1 MMRASVGLAL
11 WLVACSQNS
20 DAGSPGDGSSSPLPP
35 DPSVYHLAARPADLS
50 TGHDG
55 ASVSIALVA
64 QDGLP
69 PSFTMP
75 DLGLQHHANG
85 AKLPATV
92 AFEPI
97 AAGPPGVFKDAF
109 VLHPG
114 SPLDEG
120 WYDFVIGMA
129 AVGGTHVVVGA
140 SVSSFRVGSE
150 PLLVGVGLCASDDLS
165 LLPKV
170 RLDFSEPVALPAG
183 DPPIDVTVD
192 GQPASC
198 ALYDPPSDVNPGLG
212 LTCTPPIPAA
222 ASVSVRVRPGIVSL
236 AASVA
241 LRTSAGPLPQT
252 IDVPAEVEAAC
263 RYWHETSVP
272 AD

>member
-1 MMRASVGLAL
+1 MMRALVGLAL
-11 WLVACSQNS
+11 LLVACSQNS
-20 DAGSPGDGSSSPLPP
+20 DAGSP
-35 DPSVYHLAARPADLS
+35 DPSVYHLAAQPVDLT

-55 ASVSIALVA
+55 ASVRIALIA

-75 DLGLQHHANG
+75 DLGLQRHANG

-92 AFEPI
+92 AFEQV
-97 AAGPPGVFKDAF
+97 AAGPPGVSKDAF
-109 VLHPG
+109 VLHPD
-114 SPLDEG
+114 SPLDDG
-120 WYDFVIGMA
+120 WYDFVIGKA
-129 AVGGTHVVVGA
+129 AVGGSHAADGA

-150 PLLVGVGLCASDDLS
+150 PLLLGVGLCASDDPS

-170 RLDFSEPVALPAG
+170 LLDFSELVKLPAG
-183 DPPIDVTVD
+183 DPPVDVYVE

-198 ALYDPPSDVNPGLG
+198 AINGIPSDSNPSLE

-222 ASVSVRVRPGIVSL
+222 ASVSVQLRPGIVSL
-236 AASVA
+236 ASGIA
-241 LRTSAGPLPQT
+241 LGTSAGPLPQT
-252 IDVPAEVEAAC
+252 IQVPAEVEAAC
-263 RYWHETSVP
+263 RYWRETSVP